1 MREKLDCALNGGSFN
16 ELSPNLYV
24 QDFEEKIKTRTDTA
38 NRPHAGTYLIY
49 QDGRDTLEVTVKFM
63 IKERDLAKRQAIIA
77 KVNGWAKY
85 GWLTLNTRPEQKL
98 YVYCT
103 KKADSKTLKWSDDM
117 TLTLTAY
124 DLPYWQDR
132 IPLFASFTGTSG
144 HIDINPLGTRPCLL
158 EAEIKNES
166 GSSVGNVSISCGGK
180 TMAFSGLGLA
190 NGKTLKI
197 YYDERR
203 LLHATVDGAGKLS
216 CRTAS
221 SHDDIYLTDNQS
233 NRVSLSASGKCTFR
247 IIARG
252 LYD

>member
-1 MREKLDCALNGGSFN
+1 MREKLNCAINGDSFN
-16 ELSPNLYV
+16 ELSPTLFI
-24 QDFEEKIKTRTDTA
+24 QDFEEKIKTRTDTT

-77 KVNGWAKY
+77 RVNGWAKY

-132 IPLFASFTGTSG
+132 IPVIASVTGTSG
-144 HIDINPLGTRPCLL
+144 TVNIRPLGTRPCLL
-158 EAEIKNES
+158 EAEITNNF
-166 GSSVGNVSISCGGK
+166 GSAVANVSLSCNGK
-180 TMAFSGLGLA
+180 TIALNGVGLP
-190 NGKTLKI
+190 NGKTLKL

-203 LLHATVDGAGKLS
+203 LLHATIDGAGKLS
-216 CRTAS
+216 CRTETSA
-221 SHDDIYLTDNQS
+221 DDIFLADNAT
-233 NRVSLSASGKCTFR
+233 NKVTVSASGKCTFR
-247 IIARG
+247 IIGRG